1 MVPEWRPQPTHRKP
15 ALHIVSMHH
24 ETPWLANRNGRLPS
38 SKPAVSNL
46 KLWCTLRFMHVR
58 RSTCIEPTWDHGGQ
72 HGQESQ
78 EGSCEEEDREEKDCE
93 EEVESFATLSLPR
106 HIKAR
111 AVLSP
116 GN

>member
-1 MVPEWRPQPTHRKP
+1 MARKSQWP
-15 ALHIVSMHH
+15 FTFFKTDSIETQIVVYSSLHACRH
-24 ETPWLANRNGRLPS
+24 
-38 SKPAVSNL
+38 
-46 KLWCTLRFMHVR
+46 
-58 RSTCIEPTWDHGGQ
+58 STCIEPTWDHGGQ

-93 EEVESFATLSLPR
+93 EKEVGLLYTLSLLR

>member
-1 MVPEWRPQPTHRKP
+1 
-15 ALHIVSMHH
+15 MHH
-24 ETPWLANRNGRLPS
+24 RDALARKSRWPFTFFKTGSIESEIMVYS
-38 SKPAVSNL
+38 SLHA
-46 KLWCTLRFMHVR
+46 RR

-78 EGSCEEEDREEKDCE
+78 EGSCEEEDSEEKDCE